1 MQFVYCLNFFHLLG
15 LYAESEENLF
25 QSLGLVPLHEEAGR
39 LLGEQAAVSHD
50 PHHMSVTRLLDVVGG
65 DDDAD
70 T

>member
-1 MQFVYCLNFFHLLG
+1 MQLLDCLNFLYLLG
-15 LYAESEENLF
+15 LYAESEEDLF
-25 QSLGLVPLHEEAGR
+25 QSLGLVPLHKESGR
-39 LLGEQAAVSHD
+39 LLGEQAAVPHD